1 MLKEIH
7 CYFAE
12 DGCNIDIDALDDAL
26 LKMPAEKYIELFTK
40 MELHI
45 RHLCLNKFE
54 VDCNENK
61 V

>member
-1 MLKEIH
+1 MLEEIH
-7 CYFAE
+7 CFFNE
-12 DGCNIDIDALDDAL
+12 ECKINVEALDEAL
-26 LKMPAEKYIELFTK
+26 LKLPAEKYIELFAK